1 MVVDIL
7 LIGYGNTLRS
17 DDGVGPGVARALAGD
32 DRTTVIEAVQLLPE
46 HIEMAAR
53 ADRVVLV
60 DAAADLEAGVLRS
73 EQLVAG
79 SANGPLLGVHDL
91 NPNGLVRAVAE
102 LYGAHP
108 EVWLV
113 SVGAASFELGEAF
126 SPVVEA
132 ALPEIVAVVERLLE
146 RS

>member
-1 MVVDIL
+1 MDRAL

-17 DDGVGPGVARALAGD
+17 DDGIGPRVARELAED
-32 DRTTVIEAVQLLPE
+32 KRTTVVQAVQLLPE

-53 ADRVVLV
+53 ADCVVLV
-60 DAAADLEAGVLRS
+60 DAAADLDAGVLRC
-73 EQLVAG
+73 EQVALVP
-79 SANGPLLGVHDL
+79 SDGPLLDLHDL
-91 NPNGLVRAVAE
+91 SPKGLVRAVAQ
-102 LYGAHP
+102 LYDARP

-113 SVGAASFELGEAF
+113 SVGAASFELGEAL

>member
-1 MVVDIL
+1 MERAL

-17 DDGVGPGVARALAGD
+17 DDGVGPWVARRLAEHHGAA
-32 DRTTVIEAVQLLPE
+32 VIEAVQLLPE

-60 DAAADLEAGVLRS
+60 DAAADLQAGVLRC

-79 SANGPLLGVHDL
+79 SGNGPLLGAHDL
-91 NPNGLVRAVAE
+91 SPSGLVRAVAE

-126 SPVVEA
+126 SPAVEA